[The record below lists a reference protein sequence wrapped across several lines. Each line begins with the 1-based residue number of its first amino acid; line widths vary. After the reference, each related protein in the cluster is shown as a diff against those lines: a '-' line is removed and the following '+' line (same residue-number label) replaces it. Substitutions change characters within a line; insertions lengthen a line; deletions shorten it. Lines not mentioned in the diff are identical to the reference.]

1 MGILTSIALII
12 CGLLAAASLIVKKQ
26 PNAKE
31 LIDKLVPYQGWIG
44 LIVCIL
50 GIWTI
55 IRALLHASLFSYL
68 PVYWLMFLGTGV
80 LEFILG
86 FLLGFALITKYFLS
100 GSPEAMAKG
109 QQLRTRLAGW
119 QIPLGIVAIVL
130 GVWFLIENLMYLR

>member
-12 CGLLAAASLIVKKQ
+12 CGLLAAASLIIKKE
-26 PNAKE
+26 PNAKD

-44 LIVCIL
+44 MIVCIL

-55 IRALLHASLFSYL
+55 IRAILDLRLFSYL
-68 PVYWLMFLGTGV
+68 PIYWLTFLGTGV

-100 GSPEAMAKG
+100 NSAEAMAKG
-109 QQLRTRLAGW
+109 QQLRARLAGW
-119 QIPLGIVAIVL
+119 QIPLGVVAIVRVHDTL
-130 GVWFLIENLMYLR
+130 GWPHWW